1 MACELDLDI
10 RHFDIEQAFVQSD
23 LEKRY
28 LRYRIL
34 RLNRSLCGLKQAS
47 RQWHAHRTRC
57 LQTFGF
63 LQWLACACV
72 FRLMEQGSIVMT
84 IVMHVDNIFAVGDQE
99 RCDQLGRDLNNG
111 SGQEPGRVAL
121 VFGVFI

>member
-1 MACELDLDI
+1 
-10 RHFDIEQAFVQSD
+10 
-23 LEKRY
+23 
-28 LRYRIL
+28 
-34 RLNRSLCGLKQAS
+34 
-47 RQWHAHRTRC
+47 
-57 LQTFGF
+57 
-63 LQWLACACV
+63 
-72 FRLMEQGSIVMT
+72 MEQGSIVMT